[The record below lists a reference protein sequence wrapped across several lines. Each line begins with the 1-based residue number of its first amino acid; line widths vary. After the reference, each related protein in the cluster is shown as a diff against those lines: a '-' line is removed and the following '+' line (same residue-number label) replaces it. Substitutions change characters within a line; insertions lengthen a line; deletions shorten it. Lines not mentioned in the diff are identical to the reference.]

1 VLFLN
6 KSELIDKVACD
17 RGVTKAHAKAAVEC
31 VFESIAEALAKKDSV
46 RLVGFGTFGVR
57 ERAAR
62 TARNPRTGENISL
75 PEASVPFFKPGKEL
89 KERINQ

>member
-1 VLFLN
+1 MN

-31 VFESIAEALAKKDSV
+31 IFDSIAEALARKESV

-57 ERAAR
+57 ERSAR
-62 TARNPRTGENISL
+62 TARNPRTGETISL
-75 PEASVPFFKPGKEL
+75 SKASVPFFKPGKEL
-89 KERINQ
+89 KEKVN

>member
-1 VLFLN
+1 MN
-6 KSELIDKVACD
+6 KSELIDKVSYD

-31 VFESIAEALAKKDSV
+31 IFENITDALARKEPV

-62 TARNPRTGENISL
+62 TARNPRTGESIPL
-75 PEASVPFFKPGKEL
+75 PKTNVPFFKPGKEL
-89 KERINQ
+89 KERVN

>member
-1 VLFLN
+1 MN

-17 RGVTKAHAKAAVEC
+17 RGVTKAHAKAADEC
-31 VFESIAEALAKKDSV
+31 VFDNIAEALARKESV

-62 TARNPRTGENISL
+62 NARNPRTGESISL
-75 PEASVPFFKPGKEL
+75 PEASVPFFKAGKEL
-89 KERINQ
+89 KEKVNQ

>member
-1 VLFLN
+1 MN
-6 KSELIDKVACD
+6 KSELIDKLSYD
-17 RGVTKAHAKAAVEC
+17 RGVTKAHAKAAVES
-31 VFESIAEALAKKDSV
+31 VLDIISEALARKESV

-62 TARNPRTGENISL
+62 TARNPRTGQSIEV

-89 KERINQ
+89 KDRVNQ

>member
-1 VLFLN
+1 MN

-31 VFESIAEALAKKDSV
+31 VFDNIAEALARKESV

-62 TARNPRTGENISL
+62 NARNPRTGESISL
-75 PEASVPFFKPGKEL
+75 PEASVPFFKAGKEL
-89 KERINQ
+89 KEKVNQ

>member
-1 VLFLN
+1 MN
-6 KSELIDKVACD
+6 KSELIDKVSYD

-31 VFESIAEALAKKDSV
+31 IFENIAEALARKESV

-62 TARNPRTGENISL
+62 TARNPRTGKSIPL
-75 PEASVPFFKPGKEL
+75 PKATVPFFKPGKEL
-89 KERINQ
+89 KERVNK

>member
-1 VLFLN
+1 LN
-6 KSELIDKVACD
+6 KSELIDKVSCD

-31 VFESIAEALAKKDSV
+31 IFDNIAEALAKKDSV

-75 PEASVPFFKPGKEL
+75 PEASVPFFKAGKEL
-89 KERINQ
+89 KEKVNQ

>member
-1 VLFLN
+1 MN
-6 KSELIDKVACD
+6 KSELIDKVACA

-31 VFESIAEALAKKDSV
+31 VFDNIAEALARKESV

-62 TARNPRTGENISL
+62 DARNPRTGESISL
-75 PEASVPFFKPGKEL
+75 PAASVPFFKAGKEL
-89 KERINQ
+89 KEKVN

>member
-1 VLFLN
+1 MN

-31 VFESIAEALAKKDSV
+31 VFDNIAEALARKESV
-46 RLVGFGTFGVR
+46 RLVGFGSFGVR

-62 TARNPRTGENISL
+62 DARNPRTGESISL
-75 PEASVPFFKPGKEL
+75 PAASVPFFKAGKEL
-89 KERINQ
+89 KEKVN

>member
-1 VLFLN
+1 MN
-6 KSELIDKVACD
+6 KSELIDKVSYD

-31 VFESIAEALAKKDSV
+31 ILENIAEALARKEPV

-62 TARNPRTGENISL
+62 TARNPRTGESISL
-75 PEASVPFFKPGKEL
+75 PKTNVPFFKPGKEL
-89 KERINQ
+89 KERVNLK

>member
-1 VLFLN
+1 MN

-31 VFESIAEALAKKDSV
+31 IFDNIAEALARKESV

-62 TARNPRTGENISL
+62 TARNPRTGQNISL
-75 PEASVPFFKPGKEL
+75 PKANVPFFKPGKEL
-89 KERINQ
+89 KEKVN